1 MEFSKTPGLALN
13 LPGRNYLEASK
24 FHRCKNHG
32 WLTTGFNFQEMKA
45 IDAGAKH
52 GSFVIERRNRLL
64 ITANS

>member
-1 MEFSKTPGLALN
+1 MEFSKAPGLALN

-52 GSFVIERRNRLL
+52 GFLFHREKKSTINYR
-64 ITANS
+64 